1 MEKEGG
7 LKINKISVSD
17 SHMIKIKDLIE
28 KIWWMIPPVV
38 VVFVFMPL
46 EAYFEVRRHY
56 LGHFNGWDVVNY
68 WISTFLYCTSELFAM
83 ILIVFTFGFMSFG
96 YYLIRRKSLALRIS
110 IPILLAILG
119 FYTGAVVI
127 LSLTY

>member
-1 MEKEGG
+1 
-7 LKINKISVSD
+7 
-17 SHMIKIKDLIE
+17 MIKIKDLIE
-28 KIWWMIPPVV
+28 KIWWMIPPVF

-46 EAYFEVRRHY
+46 EAYFEVRRHS
-56 LGHFNGWDVVNY
+56 LSPFNGRDVVNY

>member
-1 MEKEGG
+1 VVAMGKWT
-7 LKINKISVSD
+7 KIVAVV
-17 SHMIKIKDLIE
+17 E
-28 KIWWMIPPVV
+28 KIWWVIPPVV
-38 VVFVFMPL
+38 VVFGFMPL

-56 LGHFNGWDVVNY
+56 LGHFNGWDVFNY
-68 WISTFLYCTSELFAM
+68 WISMFLYCTSELFAM
-83 ILIVFTFGFMSFG
+83 ILIVSTFGFMSFG
-96 YYLIRRKSLALRIS
+96 YYLIRGKSLALRIS